1 MISLEQSRK
10 SFHEVRGLPVQNFWK
25 TVFQTQGHDDILRT
39 PRFQEWLNWT
49 PNRSNCP
56 ELELLMENLTDSIP
70 EEWRARGRRI
80 FAGRNLQG
88 QANAEAWQSGEVG
101 VIELNYGFTSASMIY
116 MVLYSKYFE
125 MIHTLGT
132 EVDFSDDD
140 EEIILM
146 VLEEIGKEGFE
157 PILIAEEERRAW
169 TANGMIFPA
178 HRLLREIP
186 SSRSE
191 DSYHEGVRAI
201 EEFAIAH
208 EYAHHLLGHTDDEY
222 PRSRYIN
229 GRVDAELTRMGVNFS
244 SYDLNEAQVDELR
257 ADSLA
262 LLMMTGRLTAQVCAS
277 SIYRSMA
284 GAIMGLTVLAHINES
299 WVVSN
304 EAGETHPDF
313 LTRYDVATTVIR
325 EMSKS
330 MPIGPEGGHPI
341 GFLAQLSGFVSLI
354 LDRWLSSRIEGHS
367 PANVLSLTSWL
378 FERSAEIQE
387 ELDKLKTGAASKPVQ
402 RGS

>member
-25 TVFQTQGHDDILRT
+25 TVFQAQGRDDILGT
-39 PRFQEWLNWT
+39 PKFQNYLNWT

-56 ELELLMENLTDSIP
+56 ELEVLMEDLTESIP

-80 FAGRNLQG
+80 FTGRNLRG
-88 QANAEAWQSGEVG
+88 EANAEAWQSGEIG
-101 VIELNYGFTSASMIY
+101 VIELNYGFTSAAMIY

-140 EEIILM
+140 EEIIRM
-146 VLEEIGKEGFE
+146 VLEEIEKGGFE
-157 PILIAEEERRAW
+157 PILIAEEERKTW
-169 TANGMIFPA
+169 TANGRVFPA

-186 SSRSE
+186 DSRSE
-191 DSYHEGVRAI
+191 ESYHESVRAI

-208 EYAHHLLGHTDDEY
+208 EYAHHLLGHTNDEY

-229 GRVDAELTRMGVNFS
+229 RKLDTEMAKLGVDLS
-244 SYDLNEAQVDELR
+244 SYDVNEAQVDELR

-262 LLMMTGRLTAQVCAS
+262 LLMTSGRLMDQVSAP

-284 GAIMGLTVLAHINES
+284 GAIIGLTVLAHINET

-304 EAGETHPDF
+304 APDETHPDF
-313 LTRYDVATTVIR
+313 ITRYEVATALLK
-325 EMSKS
+325 EMSRS
-330 MPIGPEGGHPI
+330 MPIGQEGGHPF

-354 LDRWLSSRIEGHS
+354 LDRWLTSHDDGHS
-367 PANVLSLTSWL
+367 PANILGLASWL
-378 FERSAEIQE
+378 FERSAEIHE
-387 ELDKLKTGAASKPVQ
+387 ELNQLKAVPERK
-402 RGS
+402 